1 MSRWIVTLADGG
13 AEEVV
18 ADSMYINPA
27 ANLWFSV
34 VKAAPEPPEPAP
46 AVVKRSKKPY
56 LKKRPDTI
64 TVRAFNSHAW
74 TDVRLIS

>member
-13 AEEVV
+13 AEEVE

-34 VKAAPEPPEPAP
+34 IKAVPNQPEQAP
-46 AVVKRSKKPY
+46 AVVKPKKKPY
-56 LKKRPDTI
+56 VKKRPDTI